1 MSGIFERN
9 LAHLSPSLQNALLSL
24 DEKNKNAFK
33 ITEEYAKNE
42 RVFYKNFIAENGSL
56 VFDYEEF
63 EERLKEFKEKY
74 LLYPVLYF
82 YGISNAFMIENLL
95 QNPYHCHLVIYE
107 RDLALLYVVLSNI
120 DLSTALAQKRLLIF
134 NEVSQM
140 EYIFETQ
147 PFLAYSRTYFL
158 ELMSDFYATEQKE
171 ILASNSFLME
181 GFKKSILKQ
190 GNDPKDALQGI
201 RQYVYNLASM
211 IKNPSLKE
219 LLAKRK
225 AKFKSCVIVST
236 GPSLT
241 KQLPLLKE
249 VQEKV
254 IIFAADSAYP
264 ILMQNDIVP
273 DYVCMVE
280 RTDFTAEFFKH
291 DFGDK
296 DKKTTFLLASLVHPN
311 AVEYLE
317 KRGRDYVL
325 IPKHLNFAQ
334 YVDLKAFALLS
345 SAVSVA
351 HMALAIALELEFK
364 ELVFIG
370 QDLAYNDVGYSHP
383 KDYQHSANFESEAY
397 EKVKVVAYGGEGFVN
412 SHEIWI
418 FFRQILEDLI
428 KYVVSA
434 KIYNAT
440 EGGARIEGMIEKPFS
455 ECCKDFSE
463 NKQNLEKL
471 QPLSEDKQKE
481 YALKAY
487 AKVKKAFKECVG
499 FQAMLRAYY
508 EDIEPEFLR
517 LNTLDLEEGASAS
530 FSLVLKVDQFR
541 DEFSVISSVFYELIH
556 AFFAH
561 FCMNLNKILVLNPLI
576 KEDFFNKNVLYIKE
590 HLDFMQSIFGFVKAQ
605 EETLKFAIT
614 PLENA
619 LKAKGLSKYVERLSQ

>member
-1 MSGIFERN
+1 MSSVFARN

-24 DEKNKNAFK
+24 DEKSKNAFK
-33 ITEEYAKNE
+33 IVEEYAKNE
-42 RVFYKNFIAENGSL
+42 NVFYKNFITEGGA

-74 LLYPVLYF
+74 PLYPVLYF

-95 QNPYHCHLVIYE
+95 QNPYHCHLLVYE
-107 RDLALLYVVLSNI
+107 RNLALLYTLLSSI
-120 DLSTALAQKRLLIF
+120 DLSVALAQKRLLIF

-158 ELMSDFYATEQKE
+158 ELMSDFYAREQKE
-171 ILASNSFLME
+171 ILALNSFLME

-201 RQYVYNLASM
+201 RQYVYNLDSM

-219 LLAKRK
+219 LLAKRG

-236 GPSLT
+236 GPSLS

-249 VQEKV
+249 VQERV
-254 IIFAADSAYP
+254 VIFAADSAYP

-291 DFGDK
+291 DFGNK
-296 DKKTTFLLASLVHPN
+296 DDKTTFLLASLVHPN
-311 AVEYLE
+311 AIEYLE
-317 KRGRDYVL
+317 KRGRNYIL

-345 SAVSVA
+345 SAASVA
-351 HMALAIALELEFK
+351 HMALALALELEFK

-370 QDLAYNDVGYSHP
+370 QDLAYDDVGHSHP

-397 EKVKVVAYGGEGFVN
+397 EKIKIVAYGGEGFVE

-418 FFRQILEDLI
+418 FFRQILEDLV

-440 EGGARIEGMIEKPFS
+440 QGGARIEGMIEKPFS
-455 ECCKDFSE
+455 ECCKDFNE

-487 AKVKKAFKECVG
+487 AKVKKAFKECVE

-508 EDIEPEFLR
+508 EDIEGEFLR
-517 LNTLDLEEGASAS
+517 LNTLDLEEGLSVS
-530 FSLVLKVDQFR
+530 FSLMLKVDKFR
-541 DEFSVISSVFYELIH
+541 DEFGAISSVFYELIH

-561 FCMNLNKILVLNPLI
+561 FCMNLNKILVLNPLT
-576 KEDFFNKNVLYIKE
+576 KEDLFNKNVLYIKD

-614 PLENA
+614 PLENT
-619 LKAKGLSKYVERLSQ
+619 LKTKGLSKYIERLS

>member
-1 MSGIFERN
+1 MSSVFERN

-24 DEKNKNAFK
+24 DEKSKNAFK
-33 ITEEYAKNE
+33 IVEEYAKNE
-42 RVFYKNFIAENGSL
+42 NVFYKNFITEGGA

-74 LLYPVLYF
+74 PLYPVLYF

-95 QNPYHCHLVIYE
+95 QNPYHCHLLVYE
-107 RDLALLYVVLSNI
+107 RNLALLYTLLSSI
-120 DLSTALAQKRLLIF
+120 DLSVALAQKRLLIF

-158 ELMSDFYATEQKE
+158 ELMSDFYAREQKE
-171 ILASNSFLME
+171 ILALNSFLME

-201 RQYVYNLASM
+201 RQYVYNLDSM

-219 LLAKRK
+219 LLAKRG

-236 GPSLT
+236 GPSLS

-249 VQEKV
+249 VQERV
-254 IIFAADSAYP
+254 VIFAADSAYP

-291 DFGDK
+291 DFGNK
-296 DKKTTFLLASLVHPN
+296 DDKTTFLLASLVHPN
-311 AVEYLE
+311 AIEYLE
-317 KRGRDYVL
+317 KRGRNYIL
-325 IPKHLNFAQ
+325 ISKHLNFAQ
-334 YVDLKAFALLS
+334 YVDLKAFGLLP

-351 HMALAIALELEFK
+351 HMAFAIALELEFK

-370 QDLAYNDVGYSHP
+370 QDLAYNDVGHSHP

-397 EKVKVVAYGGEGFVN
+397 EKIKIVAYGGEGFVE

-455 ECCKDFSE
+455 ECCKDFNE
-463 NKQNLEKL
+463 NKQNLVKL
-471 QPLSEDKQKE
+471 KPLSEDKQKE

-487 AKVKKAFKECVG
+487 AKVKKAFKECVE
-499 FQAMLRAYY
+499 FQVMLRAYY

-517 LNTLDLEEGASAS
+517 LNTLELEEGLRES
-530 FSLVLKVDQFR
+530 FSLVLKVDRFR
-541 DEFSVISSVFYELIH
+541 DEFGAISSVFYELIH
-556 AFFAH
+556 AFFVH
-561 FCMNLNKILVLNPLI
+561 FCMNLNKILVLNPLT
-576 KEDFFNKNVLYIKE
+576 KEDLFNKNVLYIKE

-619 LKAKGLSKYVERLSQ
+619 LKAKGLSKYIERLS

>member
-1 MSGIFERN
+1 MSSVFERN

-24 DEKNKNAFK
+24 DEKSKNAFK
-33 ITEEYAKNE
+33 IVEEYAKNE
-42 RVFYKNFIAENGSL
+42 NVFYKNFITEGGA

-74 LLYPVLYF
+74 PLYPVLYF

-95 QNPYHCHLVIYE
+95 QNPYHCHLLVYE
-107 RDLALLYVVLSNI
+107 RNLALLYTLLSSI
-120 DLSTALAQKRLLIF
+120 DLSVALAQKRLLIF

-158 ELMSDFYATEQKE
+158 ELMSDFYAREQKE
-171 ILASNSFLME
+171 ILALNSFLME

-201 RQYVYNLASM
+201 RQYVYNLDSM

-219 LLAKRK
+219 LLAKRG

-236 GPSLT
+236 GPSLS

-249 VQEKV
+249 VQERV
-254 IIFAADSAYP
+254 VIFAADSAYP

-291 DFGDK
+291 DFGNK
-296 DKKTTFLLASLVHPN
+296 DDKTTFLLASLVHPN
-311 AVEYLE
+311 AIEYLE
-317 KRGRDYVL
+317 KRGRNYIL

-351 HMALAIALELEFK
+351 HMALALALELEFK

-370 QDLAYNDVGYSHP
+370 QDLAYDDVGHSHP
-383 KDYQHSANFESEAY
+383 KDYQHSANFESEAC
-397 EKVKVVAYGGEGFVN
+397 EKIKVVAYGGEGFVE

-418 FFRQILEDLI
+418 FFRQILEDLV

-440 EGGARIEGMIEKPFS
+440 QGGARIEGMIEKPFS
-455 ECCKDFSE
+455 ECCKDFNE
-463 NKQNLEKL
+463 NKQNLVKL
-471 QPLSEDKQKE
+471 KPLSEDKQKE

-487 AKVKKAFKECVG
+487 AKVKKAFKECVE

-517 LNTLDLEEGASAS
+517 LNTLDLEEGLSVS
-530 FSLVLKVDQFR
+530 FSLMLKVDQFR
-541 DEFSVISSVFYELIH
+541 DEFGAISSVFYELIH
-556 AFFAH
+556 AFFAY
-561 FCMNLNKILVLNPLI
+561 FCMNLNKILVLNPLT
-576 KEDFFNKNVLYIKE
+576 KEDLFNKNVLYIKDY
-590 HLDFMQSIFGFVKAQ
+590 LDFMQSIFGFVKAQ

-614 PLENA
+614 PLENT
-619 LKAKGLSKYVERLSQ
+619 LKTKGLSKYIERLS

>member
-1 MSGIFERN
+1 MSSVFARN

-24 DEKNKNAFK
+24 DEKSKNAFK
-33 ITEEYAKNE
+33 IVEEYAKNE
-42 RVFYKNFIAENGSL
+42 NVFYKNFITEGGA

-74 LLYPVLYF
+74 PLYPVLYF

-95 QNPYHCHLVIYE
+95 QNPYHCHLLVYE
-107 RDLALLYVVLSNI
+107 RNLALLYTLLSSI
-120 DLSTALAQKRLLIF
+120 DLSVALAQKRLLIF

-158 ELMSDFYATEQKE
+158 ELMSDFYAREQKE
-171 ILASNSFLME
+171 ILALNSFLME

-201 RQYVYNLASM
+201 RQYVYNLDSM

-219 LLAKRK
+219 LLAKRG

-236 GPSLT
+236 GPSLS

-254 IIFAADSAYP
+254 VIFAADSAYP

-291 DFGDK
+291 DFGNK
-296 DKKTTFLLASLVHPN
+296 DDKTTFLLASLVHPN
-311 AVEYLE
+311 AIEYLE
-317 KRGRDYVL
+317 KRGRNYIL

-351 HMALAIALELEFK
+351 HMALALALELEFK

-370 QDLAYNDVGYSHP
+370 QDLAYDDVGHSHP

-397 EKVKVVAYGGEGFVN
+397 EKIKVVAYGGEGFVE

-418 FFRQILEDLI
+418 FFRQILEDLV

-440 EGGARIEGMIEKPFS
+440 QGGARIEGMIEKPFS
-455 ECCKDFSE
+455 ECCKDFNE
-463 NKQNLEKL
+463 NKQNLVKL
-471 QPLSEDKQKE
+471 KPLSGDKQKE

-487 AKVKKAFKECVG
+487 AKVKKAFKECVE

-517 LNTLDLEEGASAS
+517 LNTLDLEEGLSVS
-530 FSLVLKVDQFR
+530 FSLMLKVDQFR
-541 DEFSVISSVFYELIH
+541 DEFSAISSVFYELIH

-561 FCMNLNKILVLNPLI
+561 FCMNLNKILVLNPLT
-576 KEDFFNKNVLYIKE
+576 KEDLFNKNVLYIKD

-614 PLENA
+614 PLENT
-619 LKAKGLSKYVERLSQ
+619 LKTKGLSKYIERLS

>member
-1 MSGIFERN
+1 MSSVFERN

-24 DEKNKNAFK
+24 DEKSKNAFK
-33 ITEEYAKNE
+33 IVEEYAKNE
-42 RVFYKNFIAENGSL
+42 NVFYKNFITEGGA

-74 LLYPVLYF
+74 PLYPVLYF

-95 QNPYHCHLVIYE
+95 QNPYHCHLLVYE
-107 RDLALLYVVLSNI
+107 RNLALLYTLLSSI
-120 DLSTALAQKRLLIF
+120 DLSVALAQKRLLIF

-158 ELMSDFYATEQKE
+158 ELMSDFYAREQKE
-171 ILASNSFLME
+171 ILALNSFLME

-201 RQYVYNLASM
+201 RQYVYNLDSM

-219 LLAKRK
+219 LLAKRG

-236 GPSLT
+236 GPSLS

-249 VQEKV
+249 VQERV
-254 IIFAADSAYP
+254 VIFAADSAYP

-291 DFGDK
+291 DFGNK
-296 DKKTTFLLASLVHPN
+296 DDKTTFLLASLVHPN
-311 AVEYLE
+311 AIEYLE
-317 KRGRDYVL
+317 KRGRNYIL
-325 IPKHLNFAQ
+325 ISKHLNFAQ
-334 YVDLKAFALLS
+334 YVDLKAFGLLP

-351 HMALAIALELEFK
+351 HMALALALELEFK

-370 QDLAYNDVGYSHP
+370 QDLAYNDVGHSHP
-383 KDYQHSANFESEAY
+383 KDYQHSADFESEAY
-397 EKVKVVAYGGEGFVN
+397 EKIKVVAYGGEGFVE

-455 ECCKDFSE
+455 ECCKDFNE
-463 NKQNLEKL
+463 NKQNLVKL
-471 QPLSEDKQKE
+471 KPLSEDKQKE

-487 AKVKKAFKECVG
+487 AKVKKAFKECVE

-517 LNTLDLEEGASAS
+517 LNTLDLEEGLSVS

-541 DEFSVISSVFYELIH
+541 DEFGAISSVFYELIH
-556 AFFAH
+556 AFFVH
-561 FCMNLNKILVLNPLI
+561 FCMNLNKILVLNPLT
-576 KEDFFNKNVLYIKE
+576 KEDLFNKNVLYIKD

-614 PLENA
+614 PLENT
-619 LKAKGLSKYVERLSQ
+619 LKTKGLSKYIERLS

>member
-1 MSGIFERN
+1 MSSVFERN

-24 DEKNKNAFK
+24 DEKSKNAFK
-33 ITEEYAKNE
+33 IVEEYAKNE
-42 RVFYKNFIAENGSL
+42 NVFYKNFITEGGA

-74 LLYPVLYF
+74 PLYPVLYF

-95 QNPYHCHLVIYE
+95 QNPYHCHLLVYE
-107 RDLALLYVVLSNI
+107 RNLALLYTLLSSI
-120 DLSTALAQKRLLIF
+120 DLSVALAQKRLLIF

-158 ELMSDFYATEQKE
+158 ELMSDFYAREQKE
-171 ILASNSFLME
+171 ILALNSFLME

-201 RQYVYNLASM
+201 RQYVYNLDSM

-219 LLAKRK
+219 LLAKRG

-236 GPSLT
+236 GPSLS

-249 VQEKV
+249 VQERV
-254 IIFAADSAYP
+254 VIFAADSAYP

-291 DFGDK
+291 DFGNK
-296 DKKTTFLLASLVHPN
+296 DDKTTFLLASLVHPN
-311 AVEYLE
+311 AIEYLE
-317 KRGRDYVL
+317 KRGRNYIL

-351 HMALAIALELEFK
+351 HMALALALELEFK

-370 QDLAYNDVGYSHP
+370 QDLAYNDVGHSHP
-383 KDYQHSANFESEAY
+383 KDYQHSADFESEAY
-397 EKVKVVAYGGEGFVN
+397 EKIKVVAYGGEGFVE

-440 EGGARIEGMIEKPFS
+440 QGGARIEGMIEKPFS
-455 ECCKDFSE
+455 ECCKDFNE
-463 NKQNLEKL
+463 NKQNLVKL
-471 QPLSEDKQKE
+471 KPLSEDKQKE

-487 AKVKKAFKECVG
+487 AKVKKAFKECVE

-517 LNTLDLEEGASAS
+517 LNTLDLEEGLSVS
-530 FSLVLKVDQFR
+530 FSLMLKVDQFR
-541 DEFSVISSVFYELIH
+541 DEFSAISSVFYELIH
-556 AFFAH
+556 AFFVH
-561 FCMNLNKILVLNPLI
+561 FCMNLNKILVLNPLT
-576 KEDFFNKNVLYIKE
+576 KEDLFNKNVLYIKD

-614 PLENA
+614 PLENT
-619 LKAKGLSKYVERLSQ
+619 LKTKGLSKYIERLS

>member
-1 MSGIFERN
+1 MSSVFERN

-24 DEKNKNAFK
+24 DEKSKNAFK
-33 ITEEYAKNE
+33 IVEEYAKNE
-42 RVFYKNFIAENGSL
+42 NVFYKNFITEGGA

-74 LLYPVLYF
+74 PLYPVLYF

-95 QNPYHCHLVIYE
+95 QNPYHCHLLVYE
-107 RDLALLYVVLSNI
+107 RNLALLYTLLSSI
-120 DLSTALAQKRLLIF
+120 DLSVALAQKRLLIF

-158 ELMSDFYATEQKE
+158 ELMSDFYAREQKE
-171 ILASNSFLME
+171 ILALNSFLME

-201 RQYVYNLASM
+201 RQYVYNLDSM

-219 LLAKRK
+219 LLAKRG

-236 GPSLT
+236 GPSLS

-249 VQEKV
+249 VQERV
-254 IIFAADSAYP
+254 VIFAADSAYP

-291 DFGDK
+291 DFGNK
-296 DKKTTFLLASLVHPN
+296 DDKTTFLLASLVHPN
-311 AVEYLE
+311 AIEYLE
-317 KRGRDYVL
+317 KRGRNYIL

-345 SAVSVA
+345 SAASVA
-351 HMALAIALELEFK
+351 HMALALALELEFK

-370 QDLAYNDVGYSHP
+370 QDLAYDDVGHSHP

-397 EKVKVVAYGGEGFVN
+397 EKIKIVAYGGEGFVE

-418 FFRQILEDLI
+418 FFRQILEDLV

-440 EGGARIEGMIEKPFS
+440 QGGARIEGMIEKPFS
-455 ECCKDFSE
+455 ECCKDFNE
-463 NKQNLEKL
+463 NKQNLVKL
-471 QPLSEDKQKE
+471 KPLSEDKQKE

-487 AKVKKAFKECVG
+487 AKVKKAFKECVE

-517 LNTLDLEEGASAS
+517 LNTLDLEEGLSVS
-530 FSLVLKVDQFR
+530 FSLMLKVDQFR
-541 DEFSVISSVFYELIH
+541 DEFGAISSVFYELIH

-561 FCMNLNKILVLNPLI
+561 FCMNLNKILVLNPLT
-576 KEDFFNKNVLYIKE
+576 KEDLFNKNVLYIKD

-614 PLENA
+614 PLENT
-619 LKAKGLSKYVERLSQ
+619 LKTKGLSKYIERLS

>member
-1 MSGIFERN
+1 MSIFERN

-24 DEKNKNAFK
+24 NEKSKNAFK
-33 ITEEYAKNE
+33 IVEEYAKNE
-42 RVFYKNFIAENGSL
+42 RVFYKNFIAVGGGA

-74 LLYPVLYF
+74 PLYPVLYF

-107 RDLALLYVVLSNI
+107 RDLALLYIVLSNI

-171 ILASNSFLME
+171 ILALNSFLME

-211 IKNPSLKE
+211 IKNPSLNE
-219 LLAKRK
+219 LLEKRK

-236 GPSLT
+236 GPSLS

-254 IIFAADSAYP
+254 VIFAADSAYP

-291 DFGDK
+291 DFGNK
-296 DKKTTFLLASLVHPN
+296 DDKTTFLLASLVHPN
-311 AVEYLE
+311 AIEYLE

-334 YVDLKAFALLS
+334 YVDLKAFSLLS

-351 HMALAIALELEFK
+351 HMAFAIALELEFK

-370 QDLAYNDVGYSHP
+370 QDLAYNEQGNSHP

-397 EKVKVVAYGGEGFVN
+397 EKIKVVAYGGEGFVE

-418 FFRQILEDLI
+418 FFKQILEDLI

-440 EGGARIEGMIEKPFS
+440 QGGARIEGMIEKPFS

-471 QPLSEDKQKE
+471 KPLSEDKQKE

-487 AKVKKAFKECVG
+487 AKVKKAFKESVE

-517 LNTLDLEEGASAS
+517 LNTLELEEGLRES

-541 DEFSVISSVFYELIH
+541 DEFGVISSVFYELIH

-561 FCMNLNKILVLNPLI
+561 FCMNLNKILVLNPLT

-619 LKAKGLSKYVERLSQ
+619 LKAKGLSKYIERLS

>member
-1 MSGIFERN
+1 MSSIFARN

-24 DEKNKNAFK
+24 DEKSKNVFK
-33 ITEEYAKNE
+33 IVEEYAKNE
-42 RVFYKNFIAENGSL
+42 NVFYKNFITEGGA

-74 LLYPVLYF
+74 PLYPVLYF

-95 QNPYHCHLVIYE
+95 QNPYHCHLLVYE
-107 RDLALLYVVLSNI
+107 RNLALLYTLLSSI
-120 DLSTALAQKRLLIF
+120 DLSVALAQKRLLIF

-158 ELMSDFYATEQKE
+158 ELMSDFYAREQKE
-171 ILASNSFLME
+171 ILALNSFLME

-201 RQYVYNLASM
+201 RQYVYNLDSM

-219 LLAKRK
+219 LLAKRG

-236 GPSLT
+236 GPSLS

-249 VQEKV
+249 VQERV
-254 IIFAADSAYP
+254 VIFAADSAYP

-291 DFGDK
+291 DFGNK
-296 DKKTTFLLASLVHPN
+296 DDKTTFLLASLVHPN
-311 AVEYLE
+311 AIEYLE
-317 KRGRDYVL
+317 KRGRNYIL

-351 HMALAIALELEFK
+351 HMALALALELEFK

-370 QDLAYNDVGYSHP
+370 QDLAYDDVGHSHP

-397 EKVKVVAYGGEGFVN
+397 EKIKVVAYGGEGFVE

-418 FFRQILEDLI
+418 FFRQILEDLV

-440 EGGARIEGMIEKPFS
+440 QGGARIEGMIEKPFS
-455 ECCKDFSE
+455 ECCKDFNE
-463 NKQNLEKL
+463 NKQNLVKL
-471 QPLSEDKQKE
+471 KPLSEDKQKE

-487 AKVKKAFKECVG
+487 AKVKKAFKECVE

-517 LNTLDLEEGASAS
+517 LNTLDLEEGLSVS
-530 FSLVLKVDQFR
+530 FSLMLKVDKFR
-541 DEFSVISSVFYELIH
+541 DEFGAISSVFYELIH

-561 FCMNLNKILVLNPLI
+561 FCMNLNKILVLNPLT
-576 KEDFFNKNVLYIKE
+576 KEDLFNKNVLYIKD

-614 PLENA
+614 PLENT
-619 LKAKGLSKYVERLSQ
+619 LKTKGLSKYIERLS

>member
-1 MSGIFERN
+1 MSSVFERN

-24 DEKNKNAFK
+24 DEKSKNAFK
-33 ITEEYAKNE
+33 IVEEYAKNE
-42 RVFYKNFIAENGSL
+42 NVFYKNFITEGGA

-74 LLYPVLYF
+74 PLYPVLYF

-95 QNPYHCHLVIYE
+95 QNPYHCHLLVYE
-107 RDLALLYVVLSNI
+107 RNLALLYTLLSSI
-120 DLSTALAQKRLLIF
+120 DLSVALAQKRLLIF

-158 ELMSDFYATEQKE
+158 ELMSDFYAREQKE
-171 ILASNSFLME
+171 ILALNSFLME

-201 RQYVYNLASM
+201 RQYVYNLDSM

-219 LLAKRK
+219 LLAKRG

-236 GPSLT
+236 GPSLS

-249 VQEKV
+249 VQERV
-254 IIFAADSAYP
+254 VIFAADSAYP

-291 DFGDK
+291 DFGNK
-296 DKKTTFLLASLVHPN
+296 DDKTTFLLASLVHPN
-311 AVEYLE
+311 AIEYLE
-317 KRGRDYVL
+317 KRGRNYIL

-345 SAVSVA
+345 SAASVA
-351 HMALAIALELEFK
+351 HMALALALELEFK

-370 QDLAYNDVGYSHP
+370 QDLAYDDVGHSHP

-397 EKVKVVAYGGEGFVN
+397 EKIKIVAYGGEGFVE

-418 FFRQILEDLI
+418 FFRQILEDLV

-440 EGGARIEGMIEKPFS
+440 QGGARIEGMIEKPFS
-455 ECCKDFSE
+455 ECCKDFNE

-487 AKVKKAFKECVG
+487 AKVKKAFKECVE

-517 LNTLDLEEGASAS
+517 LNTLDLEEGLSVS
-530 FSLVLKVDQFR
+530 FSLMLKVDKFR
-541 DEFSVISSVFYELIH
+541 DEFGAISSVFYELIH

-561 FCMNLNKILVLNPLI
+561 FCMNLNKILVLNPLT
-576 KEDFFNKNVLYIKE
+576 KEDLFNKNVLYIKD

-614 PLENA
+614 PLENT
-619 LKAKGLSKYVERLSQ
+619 LKTKGLSKYIERLS

>member
-1 MSGIFERN
+1 MSIFERN
-9 LAHLSPSLQNALLSL
+9 LAHLSHSLQNALLNL
-24 DEKNKNAFK
+24 DDESKKSFK
-33 ITEEYAKNE
+33 VVEEYAKNE
-42 RVFYKNFIAENGSL
+42 RVFYKNFITEGGA

-74 LLYPVLYF
+74 PLYPVLYF

-95 QNPYHCHLVIYE
+95 QNPYHCHLLVYE
-107 RDLALLYVVLSNI
+107 RNLALLYTLLSNI

-147 PFLAYSRTYFL
+147 SFLAYSRTYFL
-158 ELMSDFYATEQKE
+158 ELMSDFYAREQKE
-171 ILASNSFLME
+171 VLALNSFLME

-219 LLAKRK
+219 LLEKRK
-225 AKFKSCVIVST
+225 AKFNSCVIVST
-236 GPSLT
+236 GPSLS

-254 IIFAADSAYP
+254 VIFAADSAYP

-280 RTDFTAEFFKH
+280 RTDLTAEFFKH
-291 DFGDK
+291 DFGNK
-296 DKKTTFLLASLVHPN
+296 DDKTTFLLASLVHPN
-311 AVEYLE
+311 AIEYLE
-317 KRGRDYVL
+317 KRGRNYIL

-334 YVDLKAFALLS
+334 YVDLKAFGLLP

-351 HMALAIALELEFK
+351 HMALALALELEFK

-370 QDLAYNDVGYSHP
+370 QDLAYNDVGHSHP
-383 KDYQHSANFESEAY
+383 KDYQHSADFESEAY
-397 EKVKVVAYGGEGFVN
+397 EKIKVVAYGGEGFVE

-418 FFRQILEDLI
+418 FFKQILEDLI

-440 EGGARIEGMIEKPFS
+440 QGGARIEGMIEKPFS

-463 NKQNLEKL
+463 NKQNLVKL
-471 QPLSEDKQKE
+471 KPLSEDKQKE

-487 AKVKKAFKECVG
+487 AKVKKAFKECVE
-499 FQAMLRAYY
+499 FQVMLRAYY

-517 LNTLDLEEGASAS
+517 LNTLELEEGLRES
-530 FSLVLKVDQFR
+530 FSLVLKVDRFR
-541 DEFSVISSVFYELIH
+541 DEFGAISSVFYELIH
-556 AFFAH
+556 AFFVH
-561 FCMNLNKILVLNPLI
+561 FCMNLNKILVLNPLT
-576 KEDFFNKNVLYIKE
+576 KEDLFNKNVLYIKE

-619 LKAKGLSKYVERLSQ
+619 LKAKGLSKYIERLS

>member
-1 MSGIFERN
+1 MSSVFERN

-24 DEKNKNAFK
+24 DEKSKNAFK
-33 ITEEYAKNE
+33 IVEEYAKNE
-42 RVFYKNFIAENGSL
+42 NVFYKNFITEGGA

-74 LLYPVLYF
+74 PLYPVLYF

-95 QNPYHCHLVIYE
+95 QNPYHCHLLVYE
-107 RDLALLYVVLSNI
+107 RNLALLYTLLSSI
-120 DLSTALAQKRLLIF
+120 DLSVALAQKRLLIF

-158 ELMSDFYATEQKE
+158 ELMSDFYAREQKE
-171 ILASNSFLME
+171 ILALNSFLME

-201 RQYVYNLASM
+201 RQYVYNLDSM

-219 LLAKRK
+219 LLAKRG

-236 GPSLT
+236 GPSLS

-249 VQEKV
+249 VQERV
-254 IIFAADSAYP
+254 VIFAADSAYP

-291 DFGDK
+291 DFGNK
-296 DKKTTFLLASLVHPN
+296 DDKTTFLLASLVHPN
-311 AVEYLE
+311 AIEYLE
-317 KRGRDYVL
+317 KRGRNYIL

-351 HMALAIALELEFK
+351 HMALALALELEFK

-370 QDLAYNDVGYSHP
+370 QDLAYDDVGHSHP

-397 EKVKVVAYGGEGFVN
+397 EKIKVVAYGGEGFVE

-418 FFRQILEDLI
+418 FFRQILEDLV

-440 EGGARIEGMIEKPFS
+440 QGGARIEGMIEKPFS
-455 ECCKDFSE
+455 ECCKDFNE
-463 NKQNLEKL
+463 NKQNLVKL
-471 QPLSEDKQKE
+471 KPLSGDKQKE

-487 AKVKKAFKECVG
+487 AKVKKAFKECVE

-517 LNTLDLEEGASAS
+517 LNTLDLEEGLSVS
-530 FSLVLKVDQFR
+530 FSLMLKVDQFR
-541 DEFSVISSVFYELIH
+541 DEFGAISSVFYELIH

-561 FCMNLNKILVLNPLI
+561 FCMNLNKILVLNPLT
-576 KEDFFNKNVLYIKE
+576 KEDLFNKNVLYIKD

-614 PLENA
+614 PLENT
-619 LKAKGLSKYVERLSQ
+619 LKTKGLSKYIERLS

>member
-1 MSGIFERN
+1 M
-9 LAHLSPSLQNALLSL
+9 
-24 DEKNKNAFK
+24 
-33 ITEEYAKNE
+33 
-42 RVFYKNFIAENGSL
+42 
-56 VFDYEEF
+56 FDYEEF

-74 LLYPVLYF
+74 PLYPVLYF

-158 ELMSDFYATEQKE
+158 ELMSDFYAREQKE
-171 ILASNSFLME
+171 ILALNSFLME

-201 RQYVYNLASM
+201 RQYVYNLDSM

-219 LLAKRK
+219 LLAKRG

-236 GPSLT
+236 GPSLS

-249 VQEKV
+249 VQERV
-254 IIFAADSAYP
+254 VIFAADSAYP

-291 DFGDK
+291 DFGNK
-296 DKKTTFLLASLVHPN
+296 DDKTTFLLASLVHPN
-311 AVEYLE
+311 AIEYLE
-317 KRGRDYVL
+317 KRGRNYIL

-351 HMALAIALELEFK
+351 HMALALALELEFK

-370 QDLAYNDVGYSHP
+370 QDLAYDDVGHSHP

-397 EKVKVVAYGGEGFVN
+397 EKIKVVAYGGEGFVE

-418 FFRQILEDLI
+418 FFRQILEDLV

-440 EGGARIEGMIEKPFS
+440 QGGARIEGMIEKPFS
-455 ECCKDFSE
+455 ECCKDFNE
-463 NKQNLEKL
+463 NKQNLVKL
-471 QPLSEDKQKE
+471 KPLSEDKQKE

-487 AKVKKAFKECVG
+487 AKVKKAFKECVE

-517 LNTLDLEEGASAS
+517 LNTLDLEEGLSVS
-530 FSLVLKVDQFR
+530 FSLMLKVDQFR
-541 DEFSVISSVFYELIH
+541 DEFGAISSVFYELIH

-561 FCMNLNKILVLNPLI
+561 FCMNLNKILVLNPLT
-576 KEDFFNKNVLYIKE
+576 KEDLFNKNVLYIKD

-614 PLENA
+614 PLENT
-619 LKAKGLSKYVERLSQ
+619 LKTKGLSKYIERLS

>member
-1 MSGIFERN
+1 MSSVFERN

-24 DEKNKNAFK
+24 DEKSKNAFK
-33 ITEEYAKNE
+33 IVEEYAKNE
-42 RVFYKNFIAENGSL
+42 NVFYKNFITEGGA

-74 LLYPVLYF
+74 PLYPVLYF

-95 QNPYHCHLVIYE
+95 QNPYHCHLLVYE
-107 RDLALLYVVLSNI
+107 RNLALLYTLLSSI
-120 DLSTALAQKRLLIF
+120 DLSVALAQKRLLIF

-158 ELMSDFYATEQKE
+158 ELMSDFYAREQKE
-171 ILASNSFLME
+171 ILALNSFLME

-201 RQYVYNLASM
+201 RQYVYNLDSM

-219 LLAKRK
+219 LLAKRG

-236 GPSLT
+236 GPSLS

-249 VQEKV
+249 VQERV
-254 IIFAADSAYP
+254 VIFAADSAYP

-291 DFGDK
+291 DFGNK
-296 DKKTTFLLASLVHPN
+296 DDKTTFLLASLVHPN
-311 AVEYLE
+311 AIEYLE
-317 KRGRDYVL
+317 KRGRNYIL
-325 IPKHLNFAQ
+325 ISKHLNFAQ
-334 YVDLKAFALLS
+334 YVDLKAFGLLP

-351 HMALAIALELEFK
+351 HMAFAIALELEFK

-370 QDLAYNDVGYSHP
+370 QDLAYNDVGHSHP
-383 KDYQHSANFESEAY
+383 KDYQHSADFESEAY
-397 EKVKVVAYGGEGFVN
+397 EKIKVVAYGGEGFVE

-418 FFRQILEDLI
+418 FFRQILEDLV

-455 ECCKDFSE
+455 ECCKDFNE
-463 NKQNLEKL
+463 NKQNLVKL
-471 QPLSEDKQKE
+471 KPLSEDKQKE

-487 AKVKKAFKECVG
+487 AKVKKAFKECVE

-517 LNTLDLEEGASAS
+517 LNTLDLEEGLSVS
-530 FSLVLKVDQFR
+530 FSLMLKVDQFR
-541 DEFSVISSVFYELIH
+541 DEFSAISSVFYELIH
-556 AFFAH
+556 AFFVH
-561 FCMNLNKILVLNPLI
+561 FCMNLNKILVLNPLT
-576 KEDFFNKNVLYIKE
+576 KEDLFNKNVLYIKD

-614 PLENA
+614 PLENT
-619 LKAKGLSKYVERLSQ
+619 LKTKGLSKYIERLS

>member
-1 MSGIFERN
+1 MSSVFERN

-24 DEKNKNAFK
+24 DEKSKNAFK
-33 ITEEYAKNE
+33 IVEEYAKNE
-42 RVFYKNFIAENGSL
+42 NVFYKNFITEGGA

-74 LLYPVLYF
+74 PLYPVLYF

-95 QNPYHCHLVIYE
+95 QNPYHCHLLVYE
-107 RDLALLYVVLSNI
+107 RNLALLYTLLSSI
-120 DLSTALAQKRLLIF
+120 DLSVALAQKRLLIF

-158 ELMSDFYATEQKE
+158 ELMSDFYAREQKE
-171 ILASNSFLME
+171 ILALNSFLME
-181 GFKKSILKQ
+181 GFKKSILKR

-201 RQYVYNLASM
+201 RQYVYNLDSM

-219 LLAKRK
+219 LLAKRG

-236 GPSLT
+236 GPSLS

-249 VQEKV
+249 VQERV
-254 IIFAADSAYP
+254 VIFAADSAYP

-291 DFGDK
+291 DFGNK
-296 DKKTTFLLASLVHPN
+296 DDKTTFLLASLVHPN
-311 AVEYLE
+311 AIEYLE
-317 KRGRDYVL
+317 KRGRNYIL

-351 HMALAIALELEFK
+351 HMALALALELEFK

-370 QDLAYNDVGYSHP
+370 QDLAYNDVGHSHP

-397 EKVKVVAYGGEGFVN
+397 EKIKVVAYGGEGFVE

-418 FFRQILEDLI
+418 FFKQILEDLI

-440 EGGARIEGMIEKPFS
+440 QGGARIEGMIEKPFS

-463 NKQNLEKL
+463 NKQNLVKL

-487 AKVKKAFKECVG
+487 AKVKKAFKECVE
-499 FQAMLRAYY
+499 FQVMLRAYY

-517 LNTLDLEEGASAS
+517 LNTLELEEGLRES
-530 FSLVLKVDQFR
+530 FSLVLKVDRFR
-541 DEFSVISSVFYELIH
+541 DEFSAISSVFYELIH
-556 AFFAH
+556 AFFVH
-561 FCMNLNKILVLNPLI
+561 FCMNLNKILVLNPLT

-619 LKAKGLSKYVERLSQ
+619 LKAKGLSKYIERLS

>member
-1 MSGIFERN
+1 MSSVFERN

-24 DEKNKNAFK
+24 DEKSKNVFK
-33 ITEEYAKNE
+33 IVEEYAKNE
-42 RVFYKNFIAENGSL
+42 NVFYKNFITEGGA

-74 LLYPVLYF
+74 PLYPVLYF

-95 QNPYHCHLVIYE
+95 QNPYHCHLLVYE
-107 RDLALLYVVLSNI
+107 RNLALLYTLLSSI
-120 DLSTALAQKRLLIF
+120 DLSVALAQKRLLIF

-158 ELMSDFYATEQKE
+158 ELMSDFYAREQKE
-171 ILASNSFLME
+171 ILALNSFLME

-201 RQYVYNLASM
+201 RQYVYNLDSM

-219 LLAKRK
+219 LLAKRG

-236 GPSLT
+236 GPSLS

-249 VQEKV
+249 VQERV
-254 IIFAADSAYP
+254 VIFAADSAYP

-291 DFGDK
+291 DFGNK
-296 DKKTTFLLASLVHPN
+296 DDKTTFLLASLVHPN
-311 AVEYLE
+311 AIEYLE
-317 KRGRDYVL
+317 KRGRNYIL

-351 HMALAIALELEFK
+351 HMALALALELEFK

-370 QDLAYNDVGYSHP
+370 QDLAYDDVGHSHP

-397 EKVKVVAYGGEGFVN
+397 EKIKVVAYGGEGFVE

-418 FFRQILEDLI
+418 FFRQILEDLV

-440 EGGARIEGMIEKPFS
+440 QGGARIEGMIEKPFS
-455 ECCKDFSE
+455 ECCKDFNE
-463 NKQNLEKL
+463 NKQNLVKL
-471 QPLSEDKQKE
+471 KPLSEDKQKE

-487 AKVKKAFKECVG
+487 AKVKKAFKECVE

-517 LNTLDLEEGASAS
+517 LNTLDLEEGLSVS
-530 FSLVLKVDQFR
+530 FSLMLKVDQFR
-541 DEFSVISSVFYELIH
+541 DEFGAISSVFYELIH

-561 FCMNLNKILVLNPLI
+561 FCMNLNKILVLNPLT
-576 KEDFFNKNVLYIKE
+576 KEDLFNKNVLYIKD

-614 PLENA
+614 PLENT
-619 LKAKGLSKYVERLSQ
+619 LKTKGLSKYIERLS

>member
-1 MSGIFERN
+1 MSIFERN

-24 DEKNKNAFK
+24 NEKSKNAFK

-42 RVFYKNFIAENGSL
+42 RVFYKNFIAVGGGA

-74 LLYPVLYF
+74 PLYPVLYF

-107 RDLALLYVVLSNI
+107 RDLALLYVVLSSI

-158 ELMSDFYATEQKE
+158 ELMSDFYAREE
-171 ILASNSFLME
+171 REVLALNSFLME

-219 LLAKRK
+219 LLEKRK

-236 GPSLT
+236 GPSLS

-254 IIFAADSAYP
+254 VIFAADSAYP

-291 DFGDK
+291 DFGNK
-296 DKKTTFLLASLVHPN
+296 DDKTTFLLASLVHPN
-311 AVEYLE
+311 AIEYLE
-317 KRGRDYVL
+317 KRGRNYIL

-334 YVDLKAFALLS
+334 YVDLKAFSLLS

-351 HMALAIALELEFK
+351 HMAFAIALELEFK

-370 QDLAYNDVGYSHP
+370 QDLAYSDVGHSHP

-397 EKVKVVAYGGEGFVN
+397 EKIKVVAYGGEGFVE

-440 EGGARIEGMIEKPFS
+440 QGGARIEGMIEKPFS
-455 ECCKDFSE
+455 ECCKDFNE
-463 NKQNLEKL
+463 NKTNLIKL
-471 QPLSEDKQKE
+471 ENLSEDKQKE

-487 AKVKKAFKECVG
+487 AKVKKAFKESVE

-517 LNTLDLEEGASAS
+517 LNTLDLEEGLRES
-530 FSLVLKVDQFR
+530 FSLVLKVDKFR
-541 DEFSVISSVFYELIH
+541 DEFGAISSVFYELIH

-561 FCMNLNKILVLNPLI
+561 FCMNLNKILVLNPLT
-576 KEDFFNKNVLYIKE
+576 KEDFFNKNVLYIKD
-590 HLDFMQSIFGFVKAQ
+590 HLDFIQSIFGFVKAQ

-614 PLENA
+614 PLENT
-619 LKAKGLSKYVERLSQ
+619 LKTKGLSKYVERLS

>member
-1 MSGIFERN
+1 MSIFERN

-24 DEKNKNAFK
+24 NEKSKNAFK

-42 RVFYKNFIAENGSL
+42 RVFYKNFIAVGGGA

-74 LLYPVLYF
+74 PLYPVLYF

-95 QNPYHCHLVIYE
+95 QNPYHCHLLVYE
-107 RDLALLYVVLSNI
+107 RNLALLYTLLSSI
-120 DLSTALAQKRLLIF
+120 DLSVALAQKRLLIF

-158 ELMSDFYATEQKE
+158 ELMSDFYAREQKE
-171 ILASNSFLME
+171 ILALNSFLME

-201 RQYVYNLASM
+201 RQYVYNLDSM

-219 LLAKRK
+219 LLAKRG

-236 GPSLT
+236 GPSLS

-249 VQEKV
+249 VQERV
-254 IIFAADSAYP
+254 VIFAADSAYP

-291 DFGDK
+291 DFGNK
-296 DKKTTFLLASLVHPN
+296 DDKTTFLLASLVHPN
-311 AVEYLE
+311 AIEYLE
-317 KRGRDYVL
+317 KRGRNYIL

-351 HMALAIALELEFK
+351 HMALALALELEFK

-370 QDLAYNDVGYSHP
+370 QDLAYDDVGHSHP

-397 EKVKVVAYGGEGFVN
+397 EKIKVVAYGGEGFVE

-418 FFRQILEDLI
+418 FFRQILEDLV

-440 EGGARIEGMIEKPFS
+440 QGGARIEGMIEKPFS
-455 ECCKDFSE
+455 ECCKDFNE
-463 NKQNLEKL
+463 NKQNLVKL
-471 QPLSEDKQKE
+471 KPLSEDKQKE

-487 AKVKKAFKECVG
+487 AKVKKAFKECVE

-517 LNTLDLEEGASAS
+517 LNTLDLEEGLSVS
-530 FSLVLKVDQFR
+530 FSLMLKVDQFR
-541 DEFSVISSVFYELIH
+541 DEFGAISSVFYELIH

-561 FCMNLNKILVLNPLI
+561 FCMNLNKILVLNPLT
-576 KEDFFNKNVLYIKE
+576 KEDLFNKNVLYIKD

-614 PLENA
+614 PLENT
-619 LKAKGLSKYVERLSQ
+619 LKTKGLSKYIERLS

>member
-1 MSGIFERN
+1 MSSVFERN

-24 DEKNKNAFK
+24 DEKSKNAFK
-33 ITEEYAKNE
+33 IVEEYAKNE
-42 RVFYKNFIAENGSL
+42 NVFYKNFITEGGA

-74 LLYPVLYF
+74 PLYPVLYF

-95 QNPYHCHLVIYE
+95 QNPYHCHLLVYE
-107 RDLALLYVVLSNI
+107 RNLALLYTLLSSI
-120 DLSTALAQKRLLIF
+120 DLSVALAQKRLLIF

-158 ELMSDFYATEQKE
+158 ELMSDFYAREQKE
-171 ILASNSFLME
+171 ILALNSFLME

-201 RQYVYNLASM
+201 RQYVYNLDSM

-219 LLAKRK
+219 LLAKRG

-236 GPSLT
+236 GPSLS

-249 VQEKV
+249 VQERV
-254 IIFAADSAYP
+254 VIFAADSAYP

-291 DFGDK
+291 DFGNK
-296 DKKTTFLLASLVHPN
+296 DDKTTFLLASLVHPN
-311 AVEYLE
+311 AIEYLE
-317 KRGRDYVL
+317 KRGRNYIL
-325 IPKHLNFAQ
+325 ISKHLNFAQ
-334 YVDLKAFALLS
+334 YVDLKAFGLLP

-351 HMALAIALELEFK
+351 HMAFAIALELEFK

-370 QDLAYNDVGYSHP
+370 QDLAYNDVGHSHP
-383 KDYQHSANFESEAY
+383 KDYQHSADFESEAY
-397 EKVKVVAYGGEGFVN
+397 EKIKVVAYGGEGFVE
-412 SHEIWI
+412 SHEMWI
-418 FFRQILEDLI
+418 FFRQILEDLV

-455 ECCKDFSE
+455 ECCKDFNE
-463 NKQNLEKL
+463 NKQNLVKL
-471 QPLSEDKQKE
+471 KPLSEDKQKE

-487 AKVKKAFKECVG
+487 AKVKKAFKECVE

-517 LNTLDLEEGASAS
+517 LNTLDLEEGLSVS
-530 FSLVLKVDQFR
+530 FSLMLKVDQFR
-541 DEFSVISSVFYELIH
+541 DEFGAISSVFYELIH

-561 FCMNLNKILVLNPLI
+561 FCMNLNKILVLNPLT
-576 KEDFFNKNVLYIKE
+576 KEDLFNKNVLYIKD

-614 PLENA
+614 PLENT
-619 LKAKGLSKYVERLSQ
+619 LKTKGLSKYIERLS

>member
-1 MSGIFERN
+1 MSIFERN

-24 DEKNKNAFK
+24 DEKSKNAFK

-42 RVFYKNFIAENGSL
+42 RVFYKNFIAVGGGA

-74 LLYPVLYF
+74 PLYPVLYF

-107 RDLALLYVVLSNI
+107 RDLALLYVVLSSI

-158 ELMSDFYATEQKE
+158 ELMSDFYAREE
-171 ILASNSFLME
+171 REVLALNSFLME

-201 RQYVYNLASM
+201 KQYVYNLASM

-219 LLAKRK
+219 LLEKRK
-225 AKFKSCVIVST
+225 AKFNSCVIVST
-236 GPSLT
+236 GPSLS

-249 VQEKV
+249 VQERV
-254 IIFAADSAYP
+254 VIFAADSAYP

-291 DFGDK
+291 DFGNK
-296 DKKTTFLLASLVHPN
+296 DDKTTFLLASLVHPN
-311 AVEYLE
+311 AIEYLE
-317 KRGRDYVL
+317 KRGRNYIL

-334 YVDLKAFALLS
+334 YVDLKAFGLLP

-351 HMALAIALELEFK
+351 HMAFTIALELEFK

-370 QDLAYNDVGYSHP
+370 QDLAYNDVGHSHP
-383 KDYQHSANFESEAY
+383 KDYQHSADFESEAY
-397 EKVKVVAYGGEGFVN
+397 EKIKVVAYGGEGFVE

-440 EGGARIEGMIEKPFS
+440 QGGARIEGMIEKPFS
-455 ECCKDFSE
+455 ECCKDFNE

-487 AKVKKAFKECVG
+487 AKVKKAFKESVE

-517 LNTLDLEEGASAS
+517 LNTLDLEEGLSVS
-530 FSLVLKVDQFR
+530 FSLMLKVDQFR
-541 DEFSVISSVFYELIH
+541 DEFSAISSVFYELIH

-561 FCMNLNKILVLNPLI
+561 FCMNLNKILVLNPLT
-576 KEDFFNKNVLYIKE
+576 KEDLFNKNVLYIKD

-614 PLENA
+614 PLENT
-619 LKAKGLSKYVERLSQ
+619 LKTKGLSKYIERLS

>member
-1 MSGIFERN
+1 MSSVFERN

-24 DEKNKNAFK
+24 DEKSKNAFK
-33 ITEEYAKNE
+33 IVEEYAKNE
-42 RVFYKNFIAENGSL
+42 NVFYKNFITEGGA

-74 LLYPVLYF
+74 PLYPVLYF

-107 RDLALLYVVLSNI
+107 RDLALLYVVLSSI

-158 ELMSDFYATEQKE
+158 ELMSDFYAREQKE
-171 ILASNSFLME
+171 ILALNSFLME

-201 RQYVYNLASM
+201 RQYVYNLDSM

-219 LLAKRK
+219 LLAKRG

-236 GPSLT
+236 GPSLS

-249 VQEKV
+249 VQERV
-254 IIFAADSAYP
+254 VIFAADSAYP

-291 DFGDK
+291 DFGNK
-296 DKKTTFLLASLVHPN
+296 DDKTTFLLASLVHPN
-311 AVEYLE
+311 AIEYLE
-317 KRGRDYVL
+317 KRGRNYIL

-345 SAVSVA
+345 SAASVA
-351 HMALAIALELEFK
+351 HMALALALELEFK

-370 QDLAYNDVGYSHP
+370 QDLAYDDVGHSHP

-397 EKVKVVAYGGEGFVN
+397 EKIKIVAYGGEGFVE

-418 FFRQILEDLI
+418 FFRQILEDLV

-440 EGGARIEGMIEKPFS
+440 QGGARIEGMIEKPFS
-455 ECCKDFSE
+455 ECCKDFNE

-487 AKVKKAFKECVG
+487 AKVKKAFKECVE

-517 LNTLDLEEGASAS
+517 LNTLDLEEGLSVS
-530 FSLVLKVDQFR
+530 FSLMLKVDQFR
-541 DEFSVISSVFYELIH
+541 DEFSAISSVFYELIH

-561 FCMNLNKILVLNPLI
+561 FCMNLNKILVLNPLT
-576 KEDFFNKNVLYIKE
+576 KEDLFNKNVLYIKD

-614 PLENA
+614 PLENT
-619 LKAKGLSKYVERLSQ
+619 LKTKGLSKYIERLS

>member
-1 MSGIFERN
+1 MSSVFERN

-24 DEKNKNAFK
+24 DEKSKNAFK
-33 ITEEYAKNE
+33 IVEEYAKNE
-42 RVFYKNFIAENGSL
+42 NVFYKNFITEGGA

-74 LLYPVLYF
+74 PLYPVLYF

-95 QNPYHCHLVIYE
+95 QNPYHCHLLVYE
-107 RDLALLYVVLSNI
+107 RNLALLYTLLSSI
-120 DLSTALAQKRLLIF
+120 DLSVALAQKRLLIF

-158 ELMSDFYATEQKE
+158 ELMSDFYAREQKE
-171 ILASNSFLME
+171 ILALNSFLME

-201 RQYVYNLASM
+201 RQYVYNLDSM

-219 LLAKRK
+219 LLAKRG

-236 GPSLT
+236 GPSLS

-249 VQEKV
+249 VQERV
-254 IIFAADSAYP
+254 VIFAADSAYP

-291 DFGDK
+291 DFGNK
-296 DKKTTFLLASLVHPN
+296 DDKTTFLLASLVHPN
-311 AVEYLE
+311 AIEYLE
-317 KRGRDYVL
+317 KRGRNYIL

-334 YVDLKAFALLS
+334 YVDLKAFSLLS

-351 HMALAIALELEFK
+351 HMAFAIALELEFK

-370 QDLAYNDVGYSHP
+370 QDLAYDDVGHSHP

-397 EKVKVVAYGGEGFVN
+397 EKIKVVAYGGEGFVE

-418 FFRQILEDLI
+418 FFRQILEDLV

-440 EGGARIEGMIEKPFS
+440 QGGARIEGMIEKPFS
-455 ECCKDFSE
+455 ECCKDFNE
-463 NKQNLEKL
+463 NKQNLVKL
-471 QPLSEDKQKE
+471 KPLSEDKQKE

-487 AKVKKAFKECVG
+487 AKVKKAFKECVE

-517 LNTLDLEEGASAS
+517 LNTLDLEEGLSVS
-530 FSLVLKVDQFR
+530 FSLMLKVDQFR
-541 DEFSVISSVFYELIH
+541 DEFGAISSVFYELIH
-556 AFFAH
+556 AFFVH
-561 FCMNLNKILVLNPLI
+561 FCMNLNKILVLNPLT
-576 KEDFFNKNVLYIKE
+576 KEDLFNKNVLYIKD

-614 PLENA
+614 PLENT
-619 LKAKGLSKYVERLSQ
+619 LKTKGLSKYIERLS

>member
-1 MSGIFERN
+1 MSIFERN

-24 DEKNKNAFK
+24 DEKSKNAFK
-33 ITEEYAKNE
+33 IVEEYAKNE
-42 RVFYKNFIAENGSL
+42 NVFYKNFITEGGA

-74 LLYPVLYF
+74 PLYPVLYF

-95 QNPYHCHLVIYE
+95 QNPYHCHLLVYE
-107 RDLALLYVVLSNI
+107 RNLALLYTLLSSI
-120 DLSTALAQKRLLIF
+120 DLSVALAQKRLLIF

-158 ELMSDFYATEQKE
+158 ELMSDFYAREQKE
-171 ILASNSFLME
+171 ILALNSFLME

-201 RQYVYNLASM
+201 RQYVYNLDSM

-219 LLAKRK
+219 LLAKRG

-236 GPSLT
+236 GPSLS

-249 VQEKV
+249 VQERV
-254 IIFAADSAYP
+254 VIFAADSAYP

-291 DFGDK
+291 DFGNK
-296 DKKTTFLLASLVHPN
+296 DDKTTFLLASLVHPN
-311 AVEYLE
+311 AIEYLE
-317 KRGRDYVL
+317 KRGRNYIL

-334 YVDLKAFALLS
+334 YVDLKAFSLLS

-351 HMALAIALELEFK
+351 HMAFAIALELEFK

-370 QDLAYNDVGYSHP
+370 QDLAYNDVGHSHP
-383 KDYQHSANFESEAY
+383 KDYQHSADFESEAY
-397 EKVKVVAYGGEGFVN
+397 EKIKVVAYGGEGFVE

-455 ECCKDFSE
+455 ECCKDFNE
-463 NKQNLEKL
+463 NKQNLVKL

-487 AKVKKAFKECVG
+487 AKVKKAFKESVE

-508 EDIEPEFLR
+508 EDIEGEFLR
-517 LNTLDLEEGASAS
+517 LNTLDLEEGLSVS

-541 DEFSVISSVFYELIH
+541 DEFGAISSVFYELIH

-561 FCMNLNKILVLNPLI
+561 FCMNLNKILVLNPLT
-576 KEDFFNKNVLYIKE
+576 KEDLFNKNVLYIKD

-614 PLENA
+614 PLENT
-619 LKAKGLSKYVERLSQ
+619 LKTKGLSKYIERLS

>member
-1 MSGIFERN
+1 MSIFERN

-24 DEKNKNAFK
+24 DEKSKNAFK
-33 ITEEYAKNE
+33 IVEEYAKNE
-42 RVFYKNFIAENGSL
+42 NVFYKNFITEGGA

-74 LLYPVLYF
+74 PLYPVLYF

-95 QNPYHCHLVIYE
+95 QNPYHCHLLVYE
-107 RDLALLYVVLSNI
+107 RNLALLYTLLSSI
-120 DLSTALAQKRLLIF
+120 DLSVALAQKRLLIF

-158 ELMSDFYATEQKE
+158 ELMSDFYAREQKE
-171 ILASNSFLME
+171 ILALNSFLME

-201 RQYVYNLASM
+201 RQYVYNLDSM

-219 LLAKRK
+219 LLAKRG

-236 GPSLT
+236 GPSLS

-249 VQEKV
+249 VQERV
-254 IIFAADSAYP
+254 VIFAADSAYP

-291 DFGDK
+291 DFGNK
-296 DKKTTFLLASLVHPN
+296 DDKTTFLLASLVHPN
-311 AVEYLE
+311 AIEYLE
-317 KRGRDYVL
+317 KRGRNYIL
-325 IPKHLNFAQ
+325 ISKHLNFAQ
-334 YVDLKAFALLS
+334 YVDLKAFGLLP

-351 HMALAIALELEFK
+351 HMAFAIALELEFK

-370 QDLAYNDVGYSHP
+370 QDLAYNDVGHSHP
-383 KDYQHSANFESEAY
+383 KDYQHSADFESEAY
-397 EKVKVVAYGGEGFVN
+397 EKIKVVAYGGEGFVE

-455 ECCKDFSE
+455 ECCKDFNE

-487 AKVKKAFKECVG
+487 AKVKKAFKECVE

-517 LNTLDLEEGASAS
+517 LNTLDLEEGLSVS
-530 FSLVLKVDQFR
+530 FSLMLKVDQFR
-541 DEFSVISSVFYELIH
+541 DEFGAISSVFYELIH
-556 AFFAH
+556 AFFVH
-561 FCMNLNKILVLNPLI
+561 FCMNLNKILVLNPLT
-576 KEDFFNKNVLYIKE
+576 KEDLFNKNVLYIKD

-614 PLENA
+614 PLENT
-619 LKAKGLSKYVERLSQ
+619 LKTKGLSKYIERLS

>member
-1 MSGIFERN
+1 MSSVFERN

-24 DEKNKNAFK
+24 DEKSKNAFK
-33 ITEEYAKNE
+33 IVEEYAKNE
-42 RVFYKNFIAENGSL
+42 NVFYKNFITEGGA

-74 LLYPVLYF
+74 PLYPVLYF

-95 QNPYHCHLVIYE
+95 QNPYHCHLLVYE
-107 RDLALLYVVLSNI
+107 RNLALLYTLLSSI
-120 DLSTALAQKRLLIF
+120 DLSVALAQKRLLIF

-158 ELMSDFYATEQKE
+158 ELMSDFYAREQKE
-171 ILASNSFLME
+171 ILALNSFLME

-201 RQYVYNLASM
+201 RQYVYNLDSM

-219 LLAKRK
+219 LLAKRG

-236 GPSLT
+236 GPSLS

-249 VQEKV
+249 VQERV
-254 IIFAADSAYP
+254 VIFAADSAYP

-291 DFGDK
+291 DFGNK
-296 DKKTTFLLASLVHPN
+296 DDKTTFLLASLVHPN
-311 AVEYLE
+311 AIEYLE
-317 KRGRDYVL
+317 KRGRNYIL
-325 IPKHLNFAQ
+325 ISKHLNFAQ
-334 YVDLKAFALLS
+334 YVDLKAFGLLP

-351 HMALAIALELEFK
+351 HMALALALELEFK

-370 QDLAYNDVGYSHP
+370 QDLAYDDVGHSHP

-397 EKVKVVAYGGEGFVN
+397 EKIKVVAYGGEGFVE

-418 FFRQILEDLI
+418 FFRQILEDLV

-440 EGGARIEGMIEKPFS
+440 QGGARIEGMIEKPFS
-455 ECCKDFSE
+455 ECCKDFNE
-463 NKQNLEKL
+463 NKQNLVKL
-471 QPLSEDKQKE
+471 KPLSEDKQKE

-487 AKVKKAFKECVG
+487 AKVKKAFKECVE

-517 LNTLDLEEGASAS
+517 LNTLDLEEGLSVS
-530 FSLVLKVDQFR
+530 FSLMLKVDQFR
-541 DEFSVISSVFYELIH
+541 DEFGAISSVFYELIH

-561 FCMNLNKILVLNPLI
+561 FCMNLNKILVLNPLT
-576 KEDFFNKNVLYIKE
+576 KEDLFNKNVLYIKD

-614 PLENA
+614 PLENT
-619 LKAKGLSKYVERLSQ
+619 LKTKGLSKYIERLS

>member
-1 MSGIFERN
+1 MSIFERN

-24 DEKNKNAFK
+24 DEKSKNAFK

-42 RVFYKNFIAENGSL
+42 RVFYKNFIAEGGGA

-74 LLYPVLYF
+74 PLYPVLYF

-158 ELMSDFYATEQKE
+158 ELMSDFYAREQKE
-171 ILASNSFLME
+171 VLALNSFLME

-219 LLAKRK
+219 LLEKRK

-249 VQEKV
+249 VQERV
-254 IIFAADSAYP
+254 VIFAADSAYP

-291 DFGDK
+291 DFGNK
-296 DKKTTFLLASLVHPN
+296 DDKTTFLLASLVHPN
-311 AVEYLE
+311 AIEYLE
-317 KRGRDYVL
+317 KRGRNYIL

-334 YVDLKAFALLS
+334 YVDLKAFSLLS

-351 HMALAIALELEFK
+351 HMAFAIALELEFK

-370 QDLAYNDVGYSHP
+370 QDLAYNDVGHSHP
-383 KDYQHSANFESEAY
+383 KDYQHSANYESEAY
-397 EKVKVVAYGGEGFVN
+397 EKIKVVAYGGEGFVE

-418 FFRQILEDLI
+418 FFRQILEDLV

-440 EGGARIEGMIEKPFS
+440 QGGARIEGMIEKPFS
-455 ECCKDFSE
+455 ECCKDFNE

-487 AKVKKAFKECVG
+487 AKVKKAFKESVE

-517 LNTLDLEEGASAS
+517 LNTLDLEEGLRES
-530 FSLVLKVDQFR
+530 FSLVLKVDKFR

-561 FCMNLNKILVLNPLI
+561 FCMNLNKILVLNPLT

-590 HLDFMQSIFGFVKAQ
+590 HLDFIQSIFGFVKAQ

-614 PLENA
+614 PLENT
-619 LKAKGLSKYVERLSQ
+619 LKTKGLSKYIERLS

>member
-1 MSGIFERN
+1 MSIFERN

-24 DEKNKNAFK
+24 DEKSKNAFK
-33 ITEEYAKNE
+33 IVEEYAKNE
-42 RVFYKNFIAENGSL
+42 NVFYKNFITEGGA

-74 LLYPVLYF
+74 PLYPVLYF

-95 QNPYHCHLVIYE
+95 QNPYHCHLLVYE
-107 RDLALLYVVLSNI
+107 RNLALLYTLLSSI
-120 DLSTALAQKRLLIF
+120 DLSVALAQKRLLIF

-158 ELMSDFYATEQKE
+158 ELMSDFYAREQKE
-171 ILASNSFLME
+171 ILALNSFLME

-201 RQYVYNLASM
+201 RQYVYNLDSM

-219 LLAKRK
+219 LLAKRG

-236 GPSLT
+236 GPSLS

-249 VQEKV
+249 VQERV
-254 IIFAADSAYP
+254 VIFAADSAYP

-291 DFGDK
+291 DFGNK
-296 DKKTTFLLASLVHPN
+296 DDKTTFLLASLVHPN
-311 AVEYLE
+311 AIEYLE
-317 KRGRDYVL
+317 KRGRNYIL

-345 SAVSVA
+345 SAASVA
-351 HMALAIALELEFK
+351 HMALALALELEFK

-370 QDLAYNDVGYSHP
+370 QDLAYDDVGHSHP

-397 EKVKVVAYGGEGFVN
+397 EKIKIVAYGGEGFVE

-440 EGGARIEGMIEKPFS
+440 QGGARIEGMIEKPFS
-455 ECCKDFSE
+455 ECCKDFNE

-487 AKVKKAFKECVG
+487 AKVKKAFKECVE

-508 EDIEPEFLR
+508 EDIEGEFLR
-517 LNTLDLEEGASAS
+517 LNTLDLEEGLSVS
-530 FSLVLKVDQFR
+530 FSLMLKVDQFR
-541 DEFSVISSVFYELIH
+541 DEFGAISSVFYELIH

-561 FCMNLNKILVLNPLI
+561 FCMNLNKILVLNPLT
-576 KEDFFNKNVLYIKE
+576 KEDLFNKNVLYIKD

-614 PLENA
+614 PLENT
-619 LKAKGLSKYVERLSQ
+619 LKTKGLSKYIERLS

>member
-1 MSGIFERN
+1 M
-9 LAHLSPSLQNALLSL
+9 
-24 DEKNKNAFK
+24 
-33 ITEEYAKNE
+33 
-42 RVFYKNFIAENGSL
+42 
-56 VFDYEEF
+56 FDYEEF

-74 LLYPVLYF
+74 PLYPVLYF

-158 ELMSDFYATEQKE
+158 ELMSDFYAREE
-171 ILASNSFLME
+171 REVLALNSFLME

-201 RQYVYNLASM
+201 RQYVYNLDSM

-219 LLAKRK
+219 LLAKRG

-236 GPSLT
+236 GPSLS

-249 VQEKV
+249 VQERV
-254 IIFAADSAYP
+254 VIFAADSAYP

-291 DFGDK
+291 DFGNK
-296 DKKTTFLLASLVHPN
+296 DDKTTFLLASLVHPN
-311 AVEYLE
+311 AIEYLE
-317 KRGRDYVL
+317 KRGRNYIL

-351 HMALAIALELEFK
+351 HMALALALELEFK

-370 QDLAYNDVGYSHP
+370 QDLAYDDVGHSHP

-397 EKVKVVAYGGEGFVN
+397 EKIKVVAYGGEDFVE

-418 FFRQILEDLI
+418 FFRQILEDLV

-440 EGGARIEGMIEKPFS
+440 QGGARIEGMIEKPFS
-455 ECCKDFSE
+455 ECCKDFNE
-463 NKQNLEKL
+463 NKQNLVKL
-471 QPLSEDKQKE
+471 KPLSEDKQKE

-487 AKVKKAFKECVG
+487 AKVKKAFKECVE

-517 LNTLDLEEGASAS
+517 LNTLDLEEGLSVS
-530 FSLVLKVDQFR
+530 FSLMLKVDQFR
-541 DEFSVISSVFYELIH
+541 DEFSAISSVFYELIH

-561 FCMNLNKILVLNPLI
+561 FCMNLNKILVLNPLT
-576 KEDFFNKNVLYIKE
+576 KEDLFNKNVLYIKD

-614 PLENA
+614 PLENT
-619 LKAKGLSKYVERLSQ
+619 LKTKGLSKYIERLS

>member
-1 MSGIFERN
+1 MSIFERN

-24 DEKNKNAFK
+24 DEKSKNAFK

-42 RVFYKNFIAENGSL
+42 RVFYKNFIAVGGGA

-74 LLYPVLYF
+74 PLYPVLYF

-158 ELMSDFYATEQKE
+158 ELMSDFYAREE
-171 ILASNSFLME
+171 REVLALNSFLME

-219 LLAKRK
+219 LLEKRK

-236 GPSLT
+236 GPSLS

-254 IIFAADSAYP
+254 VIFAADSAYP

-291 DFGDK
+291 DFGNK
-296 DKKTTFLLASLVHPN
+296 DDKTTFLLASLVHPN
-311 AVEYLE
+311 AIEYLE
-317 KRGRDYVL
+317 KRGRNYIL

-334 YVDLKAFALLS
+334 YVDLKAFGLLP

-351 HMALAIALELEFK
+351 HMAFAIALELEFK

-370 QDLAYNDVGYSHP
+370 QDLAYNDVGHSHP
-383 KDYQHSANFESEAY
+383 KDYQHSADFESEAY
-397 EKVKVVAYGGEGFVN
+397 EKIKVVAYGGEGFVE

-455 ECCKDFSE
+455 ECCKDFNE
-463 NKQNLEKL
+463 NKQNLVKL
-471 QPLSEDKQKE
+471 KPLSEDKQKE

-487 AKVKKAFKECVG
+487 AKVKKAFKECVE

-517 LNTLDLEEGASAS
+517 LNTLDLEEGLSVS
-530 FSLVLKVDQFR
+530 FSLMLKVDQFR
-541 DEFSVISSVFYELIH
+541 DEFSAISSVFYELIH
-556 AFFAH
+556 AFFVH
-561 FCMNLNKILVLNPLI
+561 FCMNLNKILVLNPLT
-576 KEDFFNKNVLYIKE
+576 KEDLFNKNVLYIKD

-614 PLENA
+614 PLENT
-619 LKAKGLSKYVERLSQ
+619 LKTKGLSKYIERLS

>member
-1 MSGIFERN
+1 MSIFERN

-24 DEKNKNAFK
+24 DEKSKNAFK

-42 RVFYKNFIAENGSL
+42 RVFYKNFIAVGGGA

-74 LLYPVLYF
+74 PLYPVLYF

-158 ELMSDFYATEQKE
+158 ELMSDFYAREE
-171 ILASNSFLME
+171 REVLALNSFLME

-219 LLAKRK
+219 LLEKRK

-236 GPSLT
+236 GPSLS

-249 VQEKV
+249 VQERV
-254 IIFAADSAYP
+254 VIFAADSAYP

-291 DFGDK
+291 DFGNK
-296 DKKTTFLLASLVHPN
+296 DDKTTFLLASLVHPN
-311 AVEYLE
+311 AIEYLE
-317 KRGRDYVL
+317 KRGRNYIL

-334 YVDLKAFALLS
+334 YVDLKAFSLLS

-351 HMALAIALELEFK
+351 HMAFAIALELEFK

-370 QDLAYNDVGYSHP
+370 QDLAYNDVGHSHP
-383 KDYQHSANFESEAY
+383 KDYQHSADFESEAY
-397 EKVKVVAYGGEGFVN
+397 EKIKVVAYGGEGFVE

-418 FFRQILEDLI
+418 FFRQILEDLV

-440 EGGARIEGMIEKPFS
+440 QGGARIEGMIEKPFS
-455 ECCKDFSE
+455 ECCKDFNE
-463 NKQNLEKL
+463 NKQNLVKL
-471 QPLSEDKQKE
+471 KPLSEDKQKE

-487 AKVKKAFKECVG
+487 AKVKKAFKECVE

-517 LNTLDLEEGASAS
+517 LNTLDLEEGLSVS
-530 FSLVLKVDQFR
+530 FSLMLKVDQFR
-541 DEFSVISSVFYELIH
+541 DEFGAISSVFYELIH

-561 FCMNLNKILVLNPLI
+561 FCMNLNKILVLNPLT
-576 KEDFFNKNVLYIKE
+576 KEDLFNKNVLYIKD

-614 PLENA
+614 PLENT
-619 LKAKGLSKYVERLSQ
+619 LKTKGLSKYIERLS

>member
-1 MSGIFERN
+1 MSIFERN

-24 DEKNKNAFK
+24 DEKSKNAFK

-42 RVFYKNFIAENGSL
+42 RVFYKNFIAEGGA

-74 LLYPVLYF
+74 PLYPVLYF

-95 QNPYHCHLVIYE
+95 QNPYHCHLIIYE
-107 RDLALLYVVLSNI
+107 RDLALLYVVLSSI

-158 ELMSDFYATEQKE
+158 ELMSDFYAREE
-171 ILASNSFLME
+171 REVLALNSFLME

-219 LLAKRK
+219 LLEKRK

-236 GPSLT
+236 GPSLS

-249 VQEKV
+249 VQERV
-254 IIFAADSAYP
+254 VIFAADSAYP

-291 DFGDK
+291 DFGNK
-296 DKKTTFLLASLVHPN
+296 DDKTTFLLASLVHPN
-311 AVEYLE
+311 AIEYLE
-317 KRGRDYVL
+317 KRGRNYIL

-334 YVDLKAFALLS
+334 YVDLKAFSLLS

-351 HMALAIALELEFK
+351 HMAFAIALELEFK

-370 QDLAYNDVGYSHP
+370 QDLAYNDVGHSHP

-397 EKVKVVAYGGEGFVN
+397 EKIKVVAYGGEGFVE

-440 EGGARIEGMIEKPFS
+440 QGGARIEGMIEKPFS
-455 ECCKDFSE
+455 ECCKDFNE

-487 AKVKKAFKECVG
+487 AKVKKAFKESVE

-508 EDIEPEFLR
+508 EDIEGEFLR
-517 LNTLDLEEGASAS
+517 LNTLDLEEGLSVS
-530 FSLVLKVDQFR
+530 FSLVLKVNKFR

-561 FCMNLNKILVLNPLI
+561 FCMNLNKILVLNPLT
-576 KEDFFNKNVLYIKE
+576 KEDFFNKNVLYIKD
-590 HLDFMQSIFGFVKAQ
+590 HLDFIQSIFGFVKAQ

-614 PLENA
+614 PLENT
-619 LKAKGLSKYVERLSQ
+619 LKTKGLSKYIERLS

>member
-1 MSGIFERN
+1 MKRVKTP
-9 LAHLSPSLQNALLSL
+9 LKSPKNTQKTKGYFIKISLQLGGGA
-24 DEKNKNAFK
+24 
-33 ITEEYAKNE
+33 
-42 RVFYKNFIAENGSL
+42 

-74 LLYPVLYF
+74 PLYPVLYF

-158 ELMSDFYATEQKE
+158 ELMSDFYAREE
-171 ILASNSFLME
+171 REVLALNSFLME

-201 RQYVYNLASM
+201 RQYVYNLDSM

-219 LLAKRK
+219 LLAKRG

-236 GPSLT
+236 GPSLS

-249 VQEKV
+249 VQERV
-254 IIFAADSAYP
+254 VIFAADSAYP

-291 DFGDK
+291 DFGNK
-296 DKKTTFLLASLVHPN
+296 DDKTTFLLASLVHPN
-311 AVEYLE
+311 AIEYLE
-317 KRGRDYVL
+317 KRGRNYIL

-351 HMALAIALELEFK
+351 HMALALALELEFK

-370 QDLAYNDVGYSHP
+370 QDLAYDDVGHSHP

-397 EKVKVVAYGGEGFVN
+397 EKIKVVAYGGEDFVE

-418 FFRQILEDLI
+418 FFRQILEDLV

-440 EGGARIEGMIEKPFS
+440 QGGARIEGMIEKPFS
-455 ECCKDFSE
+455 ECCKDFNE
-463 NKQNLEKL
+463 NKQNLVKL
-471 QPLSEDKQKE
+471 KPLSEDKQKE

-487 AKVKKAFKECVG
+487 AKVKKAFKECVE

-517 LNTLDLEEGASAS
+517 LNTLDLEEGLSVS
-530 FSLVLKVDQFR
+530 FSLMLKVDQFR
-541 DEFSVISSVFYELIH
+541 DEFSAISSVFYELIH
-556 AFFAH
+556 AFFVH
-561 FCMNLNKILVLNPLI
+561 FCMNLNKILVLNPLT
-576 KEDFFNKNVLYIKE
+576 KEDLFNKNVLYIKD

-614 PLENA
+614 PLENT
-619 LKAKGLSKYVERLSQ
+619 LKTKGLSKYIERLS

>member
-1 MSGIFERN
+1 MSSVFERN
-9 LAHLSPSLQNALLSL
+9 LAYLSPSLQNALLSL
-24 DEKNKNAFK
+24 DEKSKNAFK
-33 ITEEYAKNE
+33 IVEEYAKNE
-42 RVFYKNFIAENGSL
+42 NVFYKNFITEGGA

-74 LLYPVLYF
+74 PLYPVLYF

-95 QNPYHCHLVIYE
+95 QNPYHCHLLVYE
-107 RDLALLYVVLSNI
+107 RNLALLYTLLSSI
-120 DLSTALAQKRLLIF
+120 DLSVALAQKRLLIF

-158 ELMSDFYATEQKE
+158 ELMSDFYAREQKE
-171 ILASNSFLME
+171 ILALNSFLME

-201 RQYVYNLASM
+201 RQYVYNLDSM

-219 LLAKRK
+219 LLAKRG

-236 GPSLT
+236 GPSLS

-249 VQEKV
+249 VQERV
-254 IIFAADSAYP
+254 VIFAADSAYP

-291 DFGDK
+291 DFGNK
-296 DKKTTFLLASLVHPN
+296 DDKTTFLLASLVHPN
-311 AVEYLE
+311 AIEYLE
-317 KRGRDYVL
+317 KRGRNYIL

-351 HMALAIALELEFK
+351 HMALALALELEFK

-370 QDLAYNDVGYSHP
+370 QDLAYDDVGHSHP

-397 EKVKVVAYGGEGFVN
+397 EKIKVVAYGGEGFVE

-418 FFRQILEDLI
+418 FFRQILEDLV

-440 EGGARIEGMIEKPFS
+440 QGGARIEGMIEKPFS
-455 ECCKDFSE
+455 ECCKDFNE
-463 NKQNLEKL
+463 NKQNLVKL
-471 QPLSEDKQKE
+471 KPLSEDKQKE

-487 AKVKKAFKECVG
+487 AKVKKAFKECVE

-508 EDIEPEFLR
+508 EDIEGEFLR
-517 LNTLDLEEGASAS
+517 LNTLDLEEGLSVS
-530 FSLVLKVDQFR
+530 FSLMLKVDQFR
-541 DEFSVISSVFYELIH
+541 DEFSAISSVFYELIH

-561 FCMNLNKILVLNPLI
+561 FCMNLNKILVLNPLT
-576 KEDFFNKNVLYIKE
+576 KEDLFNKNVLYIKD

-614 PLENA
+614 PLENT
-619 LKAKGLSKYVERLSQ
+619 LKTKGLSKYIERLS

>member
-1 MSGIFERN
+1 MSSVFERN

-24 DEKNKNAFK
+24 DEKSKNVFK
-33 ITEEYAKNE
+33 IVEEYAKNE
-42 RVFYKNFIAENGSL
+42 NVFYKNFITEGGA

-74 LLYPVLYF
+74 PLYPVLYF

-95 QNPYHCHLVIYE
+95 QNPYHCHLLVYE
-107 RDLALLYVVLSNI
+107 RNLALLYTLLSSI
-120 DLSTALAQKRLLIF
+120 DLSVALAQKRLLIF

-158 ELMSDFYATEQKE
+158 ELMSDFYAREQKE
-171 ILASNSFLME
+171 ILALNSFLME

-201 RQYVYNLASM
+201 RQYVYNLDSM

-219 LLAKRK
+219 LLAKRG

-236 GPSLT
+236 GPSLS

-249 VQEKV
+249 VQERV
-254 IIFAADSAYP
+254 VIFAADSAYP

-291 DFGDK
+291 DFGNK
-296 DKKTTFLLASLVHPN
+296 DDKTTFLLASLVHPN
-311 AVEYLE
+311 AIEYLE
-317 KRGRDYVL
+317 KRGRNYIL

-351 HMALAIALELEFK
+351 HMALALALELEFK

-370 QDLAYNDVGYSHP
+370 QDLAYDDVGHSHP

-397 EKVKVVAYGGEGFVN
+397 EKIKVVAYGGEGFVE

-418 FFRQILEDLI
+418 FFRQILEDLV

-440 EGGARIEGMIEKPFS
+440 QGGARIEGMIEKPFS
-455 ECCKDFSE
+455 ECCKDFNE
-463 NKQNLEKL
+463 NKQNLVKL
-471 QPLSEDKQKE
+471 KPLSEDKQKE

-487 AKVKKAFKECVG
+487 AKVKKAFKECVE

-508 EDIEPEFLR
+508 EDIEGEFLR
-517 LNTLDLEEGASAS
+517 LNTLDLEEGLSVS
-530 FSLVLKVDQFR
+530 FSLMLKVDQFR
-541 DEFSVISSVFYELIH
+541 DEFGAISSVFYELIH

-561 FCMNLNKILVLNPLI
+561 FCMNLNKILVLNPLT
-576 KEDFFNKNVLYIKE
+576 KEDLFNKNVLYIKD

-605 EETLKFAIT
+605 EETLKFALT

-619 LKAKGLSKYVERLSQ
+619 LKAKGLSKYIERLS

>member
-1 MSGIFERN
+1 MSSVFERN

-24 DEKNKNAFK
+24 DEKSKNAFK
-33 ITEEYAKNE
+33 IVEEYAKNE
-42 RVFYKNFIAENGSL
+42 NVFYKNFITEGGA

-74 LLYPVLYF
+74 PLYPVLYF

-95 QNPYHCHLVIYE
+95 QNPYHCHLLVYE
-107 RDLALLYVVLSNI
+107 RNLALLYTLLSSI
-120 DLSTALAQKRLLIF
+120 DLSVALAQKRLLIF

-158 ELMSDFYATEQKE
+158 ELMSDFYAREQKE
-171 ILASNSFLME
+171 ILALNSFLME

-201 RQYVYNLASM
+201 RQYVYNLDSM

-219 LLAKRK
+219 LLAKRG

-236 GPSLT
+236 GPSLS

-254 IIFAADSAYP
+254 VIFAADSAYP

-291 DFGDK
+291 DFGNK
-296 DKKTTFLLASLVHPN
+296 DDKTTFLLASLVHPN
-311 AVEYLE
+311 AIEYLE
-317 KRGRDYVL
+317 KRGRNYIL

-351 HMALAIALELEFK
+351 HMALALALELEFK

-370 QDLAYNDVGYSHP
+370 QDLAYDDVGHSHP

-397 EKVKVVAYGGEGFVN
+397 EKIKVVAYGGEGFVE

-418 FFRQILEDLI
+418 FFRQILEDLV

-440 EGGARIEGMIEKPFS
+440 QGGTRIEGMIEKPFS
-455 ECCKDFSE
+455 ECCKDFNE
-463 NKQNLEKL
+463 NKQNLVKL
-471 QPLSEDKQKE
+471 KPLSGDKQKE

-487 AKVKKAFKECVG
+487 AKVKKAFKECVE

-517 LNTLDLEEGASAS
+517 LNTLDLEEGLSVS
-530 FSLVLKVDQFR
+530 FSLMLKVDQFR
-541 DEFSVISSVFYELIH
+541 DEFSAISSVFYELIH

-561 FCMNLNKILVLNPLI
+561 FCMNLNKILVLNPLT
-576 KEDFFNKNVLYIKE
+576 KEDLFNKNVLYIKD

-614 PLENA
+614 PLENT
-619 LKAKGLSKYVERLSQ
+619 LKTKGLSKYIERLS

>member
-1 MSGIFERN
+1 MSIFERN

-24 DEKNKNAFK
+24 NEKSKNAFK

-42 RVFYKNFIAENGSL
+42 RVFYKNFIAVGGGA

-74 LLYPVLYF
+74 PLYPVLYF

-158 ELMSDFYATEQKE
+158 ELMSDFYAREE
-171 ILASNSFLME
+171 REVLALNSFLME

-201 RQYVYNLASM
+201 RQYVYNLDSM

-219 LLAKRK
+219 LLAKRG

-236 GPSLT
+236 GPSLS

-249 VQEKV
+249 VQERV
-254 IIFAADSAYP
+254 VIFAADSAYP

-291 DFGDK
+291 DFGNK
-296 DKKTTFLLASLVHPN
+296 DDKTTFLLASLVHPN
-311 AVEYLE
+311 AIEYLE
-317 KRGRDYVL
+317 KRGRNYIL

-345 SAVSVA
+345 SAASVA
-351 HMALAIALELEFK
+351 HMALALALELEFK

-370 QDLAYNDVGYSHP
+370 QDLAYDDVGHSHP

-397 EKVKVVAYGGEGFVN
+397 EKIKIVAYGGEGFVE

-418 FFRQILEDLI
+418 FFRQILEDLV

-440 EGGARIEGMIEKPFS
+440 QGGARIEGMIEKPFS
-455 ECCKDFSE
+455 ECCKDFNE

-487 AKVKKAFKECVG
+487 AKVKKAFKECVE

-517 LNTLDLEEGASAS
+517 LNTLDLEEGLSVS
-530 FSLVLKVDQFR
+530 FSLMLKVDQFR
-541 DEFSVISSVFYELIH
+541 DEFGAISSVFYELIH

-561 FCMNLNKILVLNPLI
+561 FCMNLNKILVLNPLT
-576 KEDFFNKNVLYIKE
+576 KEDLFNKNVLYIKD

-605 EETLKFAIT
+605 KETLKFAIT
-614 PLENA
+614 PLENT
-619 LKAKGLSKYVERLSQ
+619 LKTKGLSKYIERLS

>member
-1 MSGIFERN
+1 MSSVFERN
-9 LAHLSPSLQNALLSL
+9 LAYLSPSLQNALLSL
-24 DEKNKNAFK
+24 DEKSKNAFK
-33 ITEEYAKNE
+33 IVEEYAKNE
-42 RVFYKNFIAENGSL
+42 NVFYKNFITEGGA

-74 LLYPVLYF
+74 PLYPVLYF

-95 QNPYHCHLVIYE
+95 QNPYHCHLLVYE
-107 RDLALLYVVLSNI
+107 RNLALLYTLLSSI
-120 DLSTALAQKRLLIF
+120 DLSVALAQKRLLIF

-158 ELMSDFYATEQKE
+158 ELMSDFYAREQKE
-171 ILASNSFLME
+171 ILALNSFLME
-181 GFKKSILKQ
+181 GFKKSILKR

-201 RQYVYNLASM
+201 RQYVYNLDSM

-219 LLAKRK
+219 LLAKRG

-236 GPSLT
+236 GPSLS

-249 VQEKV
+249 VQERV
-254 IIFAADSAYP
+254 VIFAADSAYP

-291 DFGDK
+291 DFGNK
-296 DKKTTFLLASLVHPN
+296 DDKTTFLLASLVHPN
-311 AVEYLE
+311 AIEYLE
-317 KRGRDYVL
+317 KRGRNYIL

-334 YVDLKAFALLS
+334 YVDLKAFSLLS

-351 HMALAIALELEFK
+351 HMAFAIALELEFK

-370 QDLAYNDVGYSHP
+370 QDLAYNDVGHSHP
-383 KDYQHSANFESEAY
+383 KDYQHSADFESEAY
-397 EKVKVVAYGGEGFVN
+397 EKIKVVAYGGEGFVE

-440 EGGARIEGMIEKPFS
+440 QGGARIEGMIEKPFS
-455 ECCKDFSE
+455 ECCKDFNE
-463 NKQNLEKL
+463 NKQNLVKL

-487 AKVKKAFKECVG
+487 AKVKKAFKESVE

-508 EDIEPEFLR
+508 EDIEGEFLR
-517 LNTLDLEEGASAS
+517 LNTLDLEEGLSVS

-541 DEFSVISSVFYELIH
+541 DEFGAISSVFYELIH

-561 FCMNLNKILVLNPLI
+561 FCMNLNKILVLNPLT
-576 KEDFFNKNVLYIKE
+576 KEDLFNKNVLYIKD

-614 PLENA
+614 PLENT
-619 LKAKGLSKYVERLSQ
+619 LKTKGLSKYIERLS

>member
-1 MSGIFERN
+1 M
-9 LAHLSPSLQNALLSL
+9 
-24 DEKNKNAFK
+24 
-33 ITEEYAKNE
+33 
-42 RVFYKNFIAENGSL
+42 
-56 VFDYEEF
+56 FDYEEF

-74 LLYPVLYF
+74 PLYPVLYF

-158 ELMSDFYATEQKE
+158 ELMSDFYAREE
-171 ILASNSFLME
+171 REVLALNSFLME

-219 LLAKRK
+219 LLEKRK

-236 GPSLT
+236 GPSLS

-254 IIFAADSAYP
+254 VIFAADSAYP

-291 DFGDK
+291 DFGNK
-296 DKKTTFLLASLVHPN
+296 DDKTTFLLASLVHPN
-311 AVEYLE
+311 AIEYLE
-317 KRGRDYVL
+317 KRGRNYIL

-334 YVDLKAFALLS
+334 YVDLKAFGLLP

-351 HMALAIALELEFK
+351 HMAFAIALELEFK

-370 QDLAYNDVGYSHP
+370 QDLAYNDVGHSHP
-383 KDYQHSANFESEAY
+383 KDYQHSADFESEAY
-397 EKVKVVAYGGEGFVN
+397 EKIKVVAYGGEGFVE

-455 ECCKDFSE
+455 ECCKDFNE
-463 NKQNLEKL
+463 NKQNLVKL
-471 QPLSEDKQKE
+471 KPLSEDKQKE

-487 AKVKKAFKECVG
+487 AKVKKAFKECVE

-517 LNTLDLEEGASAS
+517 LNTLDLEEGLSVS
-530 FSLVLKVDQFR
+530 FSLMLKVDQFR
-541 DEFSVISSVFYELIH
+541 DEFSAISSVFYELIH
-556 AFFAH
+556 AFFVH
-561 FCMNLNKILVLNPLI
+561 FCMNLNKILVLNPLT
-576 KEDFFNKNVLYIKE
+576 KEDLFNKNVLYIKD

-614 PLENA
+614 PLENT
-619 LKAKGLSKYVERLSQ
+619 LKTKGLSKYIERLS

>member
-1 MSGIFERN
+1 MSIFERN

-24 DEKNKNAFK
+24 DEKSKNAFK

-42 RVFYKNFIAENGSL
+42 RVFYKNFIAEGGGA

-74 LLYPVLYF
+74 PLYPVLYF

-158 ELMSDFYATEQKE
+158 ELMSDFYAREQKE
-171 ILASNSFLME
+171 VLALNSFLME

-219 LLAKRK
+219 LLEKRK

-249 VQEKV
+249 VQERV
-254 IIFAADSAYP
+254 VIFAADSAYP

-291 DFGDK
+291 DFGNK
-296 DKKTTFLLASLVHPN
+296 DDKTTFLLASLVHPN
-311 AVEYLE
+311 AIEYLE
-317 KRGRDYVL
+317 KRGRNYIL

-334 YVDLKAFALLS
+334 YVDLKAFSLLS

-351 HMALAIALELEFK
+351 HMAFAIALELEFK

-370 QDLAYNDVGYSHP
+370 QDLAYNDVGHSHP

-397 EKVKVVAYGGEGFVN
+397 EKIKVVAYGGEGFVE

-455 ECCKDFSE
+455 ECCKDFNE

-487 AKVKKAFKECVG
+487 AKVKKAFKECVE

-517 LNTLDLEEGASAS
+517 LNTLDLEEGLRES
-530 FSLVLKVDQFR
+530 FSLVLKVDKFR

-561 FCMNLNKILVLNPLI
+561 FCMNLNKILVLNPLT

-590 HLDFMQSIFGFVKAQ
+590 HLDFIQSIFGFVKAQ

-619 LKAKGLSKYVERLSQ
+619 LKAKGLSKYVERLS